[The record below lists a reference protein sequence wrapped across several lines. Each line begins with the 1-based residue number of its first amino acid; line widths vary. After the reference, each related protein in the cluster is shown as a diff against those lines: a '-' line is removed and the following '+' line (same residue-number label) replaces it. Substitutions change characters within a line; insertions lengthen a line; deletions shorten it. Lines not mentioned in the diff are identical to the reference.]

1 MHLKPTVVLY
11 GNWCL
16 FIDQQM
22 AKTIFDLSLKKN
34 LAHKTK
40 QNIDW
45 YLFPLKQYIH
55 FVGMPT
61 LNGTF

>member
-22 AKTIFDLSLKKN
+22 AKTKTIFDLSLKKN

-40 QNIDW
+40 QNID
-45 YLFPLKQYIH
+45 
-55 FVGMPT
+55 
-61 LNGTF
+61 